1 MQFQSLDGTFHM
13 LERSGLASVTY
24 DPLSLMPADYGQR
37 FTSAELNNLVSFLM
51 RTAAVDQASSRQ
63 RQGKHDDEDE
73 NR

>member
-1 MQFQSLDGTFHM
+1 
-13 LERSGLASVTY
+13 
-24 DPLSLMPADYGQR
+24 MPADYGQR